1 MRMAKKLHRF
11 FGLILALWL
20 VPASLTGAVLL
31 YKNELL
37 QYLYPQLQQPLVRD
51 LAVWGKVLDTLPQT
65 DYNFVRLANTERPW
79 LELARL
85 DGTLEYWSASGQLLL
100 SRSPYQDFIGWFYE
114 FHLHL
119 FSAELGEQIIGVL
132 GVLALLLI
140 GSGLWQSWPKRWG
153 WRLWRLPLSAPRIR
167 WSRQWHFVIA
177 FWTAPLLLLASVTGT
192 AMVYNQQVQQALS
205 WVFNDPAANPPDP
218 TISSYAVTQSQ
229 WALWL
234 PAAQSQL
241 PDGVLRLASFRKKTE
256 QELSIRAQLDEEWH
270 PNGRTVLKVDPAS
283 ASVLSVQKA
292 TQMGQGKQLSQL
304 IYPVHIAAVGG
315 ALYKM
320 LLLMAGVIPLL
331 LWVLGMIYHKRRE
344 ALDKAKKTAL

>member
-1 MRMAKKLHRF
+1 MKVAKKLHRF
-11 FGLILALWL
+11 FGLLLALWL
-20 VPASLTGAVLL
+20 VPASLTGSVLL

-37 QYLYPQLQQPLVRD
+37 QYLYPQLQQPLVTD

-65 DYNFVRLANTERPW
+65 DYNFVRLAKAERPW

-132 GVLALLLI
+132 GLLALLLI
-140 GSGLWQSWPKRWG
+140 GSGLCQSWPRHWG

-177 FWTAPLLLLASVTGT
+177 FWTAPVLILTSVTGT

-205 WVFNDPAANPPDP
+205 WVFQDPVVHAPGAA
-218 TISSYAVTQSQ
+218 ISSYPVTQSQ

-234 PAAQSQL
+234 PAAQQQL
-241 PDGVLRLASFRKKTE
+241 PDGQLRLVSFRKTAE
-256 QELSIRAQLDEEWH
+256 QEVSIRAQLDEEWH
-270 PNGRTVLKVDPAS
+270 PNGRTLLKVEPAS
-283 ASVLSVQKA
+283 ATVVSVQKA
-292 TQMGQGKQLSQL
+292 TEMEQGKQLSQL
-304 IYPVHIAAVGG
+304 IYPVHMAAVGG

-320 LLLMAGVIPLL
+320 LLLLAGAIPLV
-331 LWVLGMIYHKRRE
+331 LWVLGIIYHKQRE
-344 ALDKAKKTAL
+344 AFDKDKKTAH

>member
-1 MRMAKKLHRF
+1 MRVAKKLHRV

-31 YKNELL
+31 YKNSLL
-37 QYLYPQLQQPLVRD
+37 QWLYPQLQQPLSTD
-51 LAVWGKVLDTLPQT
+51 LATWGKVLDSLPQT

-100 SRSPYQDFIGWFYE
+100 SRSQYEDFIGWFYE

-132 GVLALLLI
+132 GLLALLLI
-140 GSGLWQSWPKRWG
+140 GSGLWHSWPRHWG
-153 WRLWRLPLSAPRIR
+153 WRLWRLPLSAPAIR

-177 FWTAPLLLLASVTGT
+177 FWATPLLLLSVLSGT
-192 AMVYNQQVQQALS
+192 AMVYNQQVQQGLS
-205 WVFNDPAANPPDP
+205 WLFNDPLAKTPVSV
-218 TISSYAVTQSQ
+218 ISPYPVTQSQ

-234 PAAQSQL
+234 PAAQQQL
-241 PDGVLRLASFRKKTE
+241 PDGDLRLVSFRKKAE
-256 QELSIRAQLDEEWH
+256 QELSIRAQLSTEWH
-270 PNGRTVLKVDPAS
+270 PNGRTLIKVDPAGS
-283 ASVLSVQKA
+283 NILSVQKA
-292 TQMGQGKQLSQL
+292 TEMGQGKQLSQL
-304 IYPVHIAAVGG
+304 IYPLHMAAVGG
-315 ALYKM
+315 DFYKI
-320 LLLMAGVIPLL
+320 LLLLTGFIPLI

-344 ALDKAKKTAL
+344 AVDKDKKTAP